1 MPNEQKPGY
10 IKTQPTTKPPQQKT
24 QTQAK
29 VPRKIGENKS
39 VKPTLSAT
47 QLQMACKIEM
57 IGSSVCKSNRK
68 LVSSN

>member
-1 MPNEQKPGY
+1 MPNEQEPGY

-47 QLQMACKIEM
+47 QLQMALYVKIKIFYR
-57 IGSSVCKSNRK
+57 IGN
-68 LVSSN
+68 

>member
-24 QTQAK
+24 HTQAK

-39 VKPTLSAT
+39 VETDAICHST
-47 QLQMACKIEM
+47 TNGMQ
-57 IGSSVCKSNRK
+57 NRNDRK
-68 LVSSN
+68 LCL